1 MSTTELMQM
10 GRRDVKETDA
20 ALLRSERLV
29 NDTIAIGIQ
38 TGETLDQQTKQ
49 LEKVRAGRSAAACAA
64 AAARGLTSQEPRKGA
79 AAHRRT
85 ADLHGA
91 AAVRSALVT
100 VPSPSPVPG
109 D

>member
-49 LEKVRAGRSAAACAA
+49 LEKVRAGRGAAARAA
-64 AAARGLTSQEPRKGA
+64 AAARGLASQEPRKGA
-79 AAHRRT
+79 AAHGHT
-85 ADLHGA
+85 AELPGCSRCTGCAGHCP
-91 AAVRSALVT
+91 L
-100 VPSPSPVPG
+100 PVARAR
-109 D
+109 